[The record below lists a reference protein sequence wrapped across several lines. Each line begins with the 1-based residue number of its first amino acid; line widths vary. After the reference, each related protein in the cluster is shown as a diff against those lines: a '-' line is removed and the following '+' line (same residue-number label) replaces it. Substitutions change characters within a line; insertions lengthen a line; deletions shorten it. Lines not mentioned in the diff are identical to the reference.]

1 MTFYFGN
8 IDYLQRDH
16 KDQGSVWD
24 NSACIRAYVCMYAS
38 TMMINYL
45 NSDNMKNLVYKGQG
59 DQVLTTSL
67 KVAEVFG
74 KRHDSVFRSVKQ
86 MIDNSPQK
94 CGQLFDTTTYTDS
107 SGKENVMFVMNRK
120 GFTMLAMG
128 FTGKKALDFKSDFYD
143 AFEAMEKAL
152 QEQNRPKPMSELE
165 ILVHSAQALLEQS
178 RRIDKVEQRLDAMEQ
193 ERAENGRVLL
203 TATISAERI
212 PAMSLRNH
220 VRQLVNRYCSAMNV
234 SQQDV
239 WHSIYDKL
247 YYNYG
252 ISIRSYNKK
261 EKESNL
267 SVAERNGFLDQIYVI
282 ISGMIREAGIR

>member
-16 KDQGSVWD
+16 KDQGSMWD
-24 NSACIRAYVCMYAS
+24 NSACMRAYVCMYAS

-45 NSDNMKNLVYKGQG
+45 NSDNIENLVYKGQG

-74 KRHDSVFRSVKQ
+74 KEHGKVMRDIEGLHCSPEFREANFGVSYYTSQQNKELP
-86 MIDNSPQK
+86 MI
-94 CGQLFDTTTYTDS
+94 
-107 SGKENVMFVMNRK
+107 VMTRD
-120 GFTMLAMG
+120 GFSFLAMG
-128 FTGKKALDFKSDFYD
+128 YTGKKAGMFKEEYIK
-143 AFEAMEKAL
+143 AFNAMEKAL
-152 QEQNRPKPMSELE
+152 HEQNRPKPMSELE

-178 RRIDKVEQRLDAMEQ
+178 RRLDKVEQRLDAMEQ
-193 ERAENGRVLL
+193 ERAENGRILL

-282 ISGMIREAGIR
+282 ISGMIREAGIQ

>member
-1 MTFYFGN
+1 M
-8 IDYLQRDH
+8 
-16 KDQGSVWD
+16 WD
-24 NSACIRAYVCMYAS
+24 NSACMRAYVC

-45 NSDNMKNLVYKGQG
+45 NSDNMENLVYKGQG

-74 KRHDSVFRSVKQ
+74 KEHKSVLESIRNISKGCAEESADPMFVETVYVNEQNKQ
-86 MIDNSPQK
+86 EYP
-94 CGQLFDTTTYTDS
+94 
-107 SGKENVMFVMNRK
+107 MFVMNRD
-120 GFTMLAMG
+120 GFTILAMG
-128 FTGKKALDFKSDFYD
+128 FNGKKAFKFKLEYIK
-143 AFEAMEKAL
+143 AFNAMEKAL

-178 RRIDKVEQRLDAMEQ
+178 RRLDKVEQRLDAMEQ
-193 ERAENGRVLL
+193 ERAENGRILL

-282 ISGMIREAGIR
+282 ISGMIREAGIQ